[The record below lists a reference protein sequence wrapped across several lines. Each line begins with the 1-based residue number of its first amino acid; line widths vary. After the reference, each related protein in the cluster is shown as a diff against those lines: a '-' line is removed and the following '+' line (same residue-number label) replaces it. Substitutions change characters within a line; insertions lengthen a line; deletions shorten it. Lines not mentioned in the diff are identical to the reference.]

1 LAHVSA
7 KLESVVK
14 ITKISVFRKDLT
26 YVGGELAIGDRSAES
41 DETFDTFNSSVVVID
56 TDAGISGCGESC
68 PWGDGIL
75 GALPAMP
82 ALAEALIGEDPRELH
97 KIERAMDSAVE
108 GNTYAKSAVDI
119 ACWDIFGKSAGM
131 PVYMLLGGKLCDGA
145 PLYRCVME
153 QGDEK
158 MLAEMEQYRAAG
170 YKHFKLR
177 VGIEPEND
185 IETIRTA
192 VGAAMPGEFVYA
204 DANGRWVLH
213 DALRVVRAVD
223 DLDVMIE
230 QPCMT
235 YEECL
240 NVRTRTNLSMKLDE
254 SVTALSM
261 AERLIHD
268 RAADVACVKMARIGG
283 LTKARRVRD
292 YLVGHGIKVVTECM
306 MGGEIISAA
315 VSHFAAST
323 PAELLFNTGDLHAYF
338 RESTGTPAPKT
349 SGGRMYCHDTPG
361 LGVEPDFDGLGDP
374 VAVFQ

>member
-1 LAHVSA
+1 M
-7 KLESVVK
+7 K
-14 ITKISVFRKDLT
+14 ITKISVFSKSLT
-26 YVGGELAIGDRSAES
+26 YVGGELAVGARTSDNDES
-41 DETFDTFNSSVVVID
+41 FDTFNSSVVIID
-56 TDAGISGCGESC
+56 TDAGVSGCGESC
-68 PWGDGIL
+68 PWGDGIP

-82 ALAEALIGEDPRELH
+82 ALAEALTGEDPRELH
-97 KIERAMDSAVE
+97 KIERTMDSAVD
-108 GNTYAKSAVDI
+108 GHTYAKSAVDI
-119 ACWDIFGKSAGM
+119 ACWDILGKSAGV

-153 QGDEK
+153 QGGEK
-158 MLAEMEQYRAAG
+158 MLAEMEQYRDAG

-192 VGAAMPGEFVYA
+192 ARAARPGEVVYA
-204 DANGRWVLH
+204 DANGRWILH

-240 NVRTRTNLSMKLDE
+240 HVRARTNVSMKLDE
-254 SVTALSM
+254 SVTEQSM
-261 AERLIHD
+261 AERLTHD
-268 RAADVACVKMARIGG
+268 MAADVACVKMARIGG

-292 YLVGHGIKVVTECM
+292 YLVDHGIKVVTECM
-306 MGGEIISAA
+306 MGGEIISAT

-338 RESTGTPAPKT
+338 SESTGTPAPAT
-349 SGGRMYCHDTPG
+349 SGGRMFCPDAPG

-374 VAVFQ
+374 VAVFR